1 MSLKERIAK
10 GEVTLGA
17 WSTIAH
23 PQVVEAM
30 ASSTG
35 IDWLV
40 FDLEHTDIDES
51 DLVAMVLACE
61 RHGVTPLARLSS
73 HDPIQGRRAL
83 DLGVAGLLIPVVE
96 SATDFAEL
104 AKHYFYP
111 PHGRRGACLARI
123 NGWGDTFDS
132 YQSDFSPILIPQIET
147 PTGVAEAAALAALPE
162 VDALFVGP
170 YDLSASLGKAG
181 DFNMPV
187 FRQAE
192 IQIKAAGDGGGKAL
206 GMHVVTPD
214 AQSVEKRI
222 AEGYRFIALG
232 TDIICLRHA
241 LSQTAHVRRGSHA

>member
-1 MSLKERIAK
+1 MSLKKRIAD
-10 GEVTLGA
+10 GEVTIGA
-17 WSTIAH
+17 WGTIAH
-23 PQVVEAM
+23 PQIVEAM
-30 ASSTG
+30 ASTAG

-40 FDLEHTDIDES
+40 FDLEHTDIGES
-51 DLVAMVLACE
+51 DLVAMILACE

-83 DLGVAGLLIPVVE
+83 DLGVAGLLIPVVQ
-96 SATDFAEL
+96 SAADFAQL

-111 PHGRRGACLARI
+111 PRGRRGACLARI
-123 NGWGDTFDS
+123 NGWGKTFDA
-132 YQSDFSPILIPQIET
+132 YQSDFTPILIPQIET
-147 PTGVAEAAALAALPE
+147 PAGVAETAALAALPE

-181 DFNMPV
+181 DFTMPS

-192 IQIKAAGDGGGKAL
+192 LQIKAAGGVAGKVL

-214 AQSVEKRI
+214 AQAVATRI

-241 LSQTAHVRRGSHA
+241 LGQAALVNKG